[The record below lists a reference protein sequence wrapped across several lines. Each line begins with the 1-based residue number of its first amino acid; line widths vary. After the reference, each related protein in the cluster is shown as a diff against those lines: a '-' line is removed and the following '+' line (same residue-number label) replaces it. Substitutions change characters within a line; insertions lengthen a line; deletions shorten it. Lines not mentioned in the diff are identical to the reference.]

1 MGFIV
6 NLKKSD
12 LVPTQDLVYI
22 GARFRM
28 DLGRVYLP
36 EDWITGLLAM
46 VKSFSRVGQ
55 YQTALLFMG
64 LLGLMAATL
73 QVVEYAHLHIPV
85 FF

>member
-1 MGFIV
+1 M

-28 DLGRVYLP
+28 ELGRVYLL
-36 EDWITGLLAM
+36 EDRIVRLLAM
-46 VKSFSRVGQ
+46 VKSFSKVGQ

-73 QVVEYAHLHIPV
+73 QVV
-85 FF
+85 